1 MGLSSSLI
9 DVIDW
14 KDRELWLPEIHTLVN
29 TTSLGM
35 IGKPALDINISK
47 LRKNALVTD
56 LVYSPLETDLL
67 RNASRNGCHV
77 VGGVGML
84 LHQAVPGFEGWF
96 GVRPNVDEEIE
107 RLVLE

>member
-1 MGLSSSLI
+1 
-9 DVIDW
+9 
-14 KDRELWLPEIHTLVN
+14 
-29 TTSLGM
+29 
-35 IGKPALDINISK
+35 LDINISK

-77 VGGVGML
+77 GGGVGML